1 MASIKN
7 YLGDG
12 VYVTYDG
19 YNIILTTEN
28 GISVQDEI
36 FLDPSVV
43 EAFLRY
49 IKDLKNEDSTGNYK

>member
-28 GISVQDEI
+28 GICVQDEI
-36 FLDPSVV
+36 YLDPSVV

-49 IKDLKNEDSTGNYK
+49 IKDLKNEDSTRNS